1 MRLVYSEEAVADLER
16 LRQFIAKNDPSAAAK
31 VGGELVSRLQNL
43 KLFPAIGREV
53 TQAPDPAAI
62 RDAIF
67 GRYVVRYVPRA
78 DVIIVLRI
86 WHHYEDRGENP

>member
-1 MRLVYSEEAVADLER
+1 M
-16 LRQFIAKNDPSAAAK
+16 
-31 VGGELVSRLQNL
+31 GGELVSRLQNL

-53 TQAPDPAAI
+53 AQAPDPAAI

-86 WHHYEDRGENP
+86 WHHSEDRGENP